1 MEILTMKPVL
11 ASIVF
16 SLLEFLSSFDSLFYY
31 RKINAREYLERNF

>member
-16 SLLEFLSSFDSLFYY
+16 NFRIVILLIVYF
-31 RKINAREYLERNF
+31 IIERLTPENTLNET